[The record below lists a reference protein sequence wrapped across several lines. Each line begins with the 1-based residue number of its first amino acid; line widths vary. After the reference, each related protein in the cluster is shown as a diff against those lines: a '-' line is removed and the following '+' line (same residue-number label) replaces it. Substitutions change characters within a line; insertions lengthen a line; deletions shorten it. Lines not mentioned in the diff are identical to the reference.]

1 MKFGAVALA
10 QAGGSVLAHSVVVGG
25 QRLRKAHVLT
35 ASDIALFAAD
45 GIAEVIV
52 ATLESGDVG
61 EDEAA
66 TLIAGAL
73 GFDGAVAKPA
83 ATGRVNIFA
92 CHDGLFTVDKA
103 LIDAVNAVDP
113 DATIATLAPFAP
125 VGSGQMVATIKII
138 PFAIH
143 SDVLDAIAKLSASR
157 TAFAVHPFRVRRA
170 GLIQTILPGV
180 KSSVLDKT
188 MRVSEDRL
196 SRCGSTVSRE
206 VRIPHDAGALAS
218 AIAAMA
224 EDNDMVLIF
233 GASAMSDPED
243 DIIPAAIRASGGV
256 VLRSGMPVDPGNLF
270 VLGERAGKPVLGA
283 PGCARSPRLN
293 GFDWILDRLCAGLAV
308 TSQDIAQMGVGG
320 LLMEIP
326 SRPQLREPMAPT
338 RQIQVQAVVLA
349 AGQSSRM
356 RGSNKLLASL
366 GGEKLIR
373 RTVAC
378 VLASRVSGSIVVS
391 GHEGDLVE
399 AALAGLDLEHVR
411 NLDFAS
417 GLSTSL
423 KAGIA
428 ALPATADGAIV
439 ILGDM
444 PGITGADIDRL
455 IDMFRTSGG
464 GSVVRAVYNGK
475 RGNPVILP
483 RALFD
488 AVARLEGDKGARH
501 LIETAEIGVIDVEI
515 GPGAAL
521 DIDTPEALENVR
533 GMAGIRA
540 GDPGCGL

>member
-10 QAGGSVLAHSVVVGG
+10 QAEGSILAHSMVVGG

-35 ASDIALFAAD
+35 AADIALFEAD
-45 GIAEVIV
+45 GIAKVIV
-52 ATLESGDVG
+52 GTLEPGDVG

-66 TLIAGAL
+66 TLIAGSL

-103 LIDAVNAVDP
+103 LIDAINAVDSN
-113 DATIATLAPFAP
+113 ATIATMAPFVA
-125 VGSGQMVATIKII
+125 VSSGQMVATIKII
-138 PFAIH
+138 PFALH
-143 SDVLDAIAKLSASR
+143 SDALSAITQLAVSR
-157 TAFAVHPFRVRRA
+157 AAFAVHPFRARRA
-170 GLIQTILPGV
+170 GLIQTMLPGV
-180 KSSVLDKT
+180 KTSVLDKT
-188 MRVSEDRL
+188 MRVTEDRL
-196 SRCGSTVSRE
+196 SRSGSVVSRQM
-206 VRIPHDAGALAS
+206 RIPHDAGALAS
-218 AIAAMA
+218 AIIAMA
-224 EDNDMVLIF
+224 EDNDMVLVF
-233 GASAMSDPED
+233 GASAMSDPDD

-293 GFDWILDRLCAGLAV
+293 GFDWILDRICAGLAV

-326 SRPQLREPMAPT
+326 SRPQPREPMAP
-338 RQIQVQAVVLA
+338 QQPLQVQAVVLA

-373 RTVAC
+373 RTAMR
-378 VLASRVSGSIVVS
+378 VLASRVSGTIVVS
-391 GHEGDLVE
+391 GHQGDLVE

-411 NLDFAS
+411 NPDFAG

-423 KAGIA
+423 RAGIA

-444 PGITGADIDRL
+444 PGIASADIDRL
-455 IDMFRTSGG
+455 VEMFRTSGG
-464 GSVVRAVYNGK
+464 GTVVRAVYNGK

-488 AVARLEGDKGARH
+488 AVAQLEGDTGARH
-501 LIETAEIGVIDVEI
+501 LIETADVGVIDVDI

-521 DIDTPEALENVR
+521 DIDTPEALENAR
-533 GMAGIRA
+533 SIS
-540 GDPGCGL
+540 GL

>member
-10 QAGGSVLAHSVVVGG
+10 QAEGSVLAHSVVVGG

-35 ASDIALFAAD
+35 AGDIALFAAD

-52 ATLESGDVG
+52 ATLEPGDVG
-61 EDEAA
+61 ENEAA
-66 TLIAGAL
+66 AHIAQAL

-103 LIDAVNAVDP
+103 LIDAINAVDA
-113 DATIATLAPFAP
+113 DATIATLAPHVP

-143 SDVLDAIAKLSASR
+143 SGALDAIAQLAASR
-157 TAFAVHPFRVRRA
+157 AAFAVHPFRACRA
-170 GLIQTILPGV
+170 GLIQTVLPGV
-180 KSSVLDKT
+180 KNSVLDKT
-188 MRVSEDRL
+188 ARVTEDRL
-196 SRCGSTVSRE
+196 SRSGSIVSRE
-206 VRIPHDAGALAS
+206 VRIPHDAGAVAS

-224 EDNDMVLIF
+224 RDNDMVLVF
-233 GASAMSDPED
+233 GASAMSDPDED
-243 DIIPAAIRASGGV
+243 VIPAAIRASGGV

-293 GFDWILDRLCAGLAV
+293 GFDWILDRICAGLAV
-308 TSQDIAQMGVGG
+308 TSQDIAAMGVGG

-326 SRPQLREPMAPT
+326 SRPQPREPMAPQ
-338 RQIQVQAVVLA
+338 RQLQVQAVVLA
-349 AGQSSRM
+349 AGRSSRM
-356 RGSNKLLASL
+356 HGSNKLLALL
-366 GGEKLIR
+366 GGERLIR
-373 RTVAC
+373 RTVSRA
-378 VLASRVSGSIVVS
+378 LASRVSGVIVVS
-391 GHEGDLVE
+391 GHQGELVE
-399 AALAGLDLEHVR
+399 EALQGLDLEHVR
-411 NLDFAS
+411 NHDFAG

-423 KAGIA
+423 RAGIA
-428 ALPATADGAIV
+428 AVSATADGAIV

-444 PGITGADIDRL
+444 PGIAGTDIDRL
-455 IDMFRTSGG
+455 VEVFRTSGG
-464 GSVVRAVYNGK
+464 GSVVRAVYKGR

-488 AVARLEGDKGARH
+488 AVAGLEGDTGARH
-501 LIETAEIGVIDVEI
+501 LIETADIGVIDVDI
-515 GPGAAL
+515 GPGATL

-533 GMAGIRA
+533 GL
-540 GDPGCGL
+540 PGM